1 MPFNGY
7 GTNTQTLSVQ
17 ISDEQRW
24 CGRRVCAYDGTT
36 VTLCD
41 TRQPAGLSS
50 ARQSEAGVWLS
61 VGKVSR
67 LVLCD
72 HRSRVGGVD
81 CGV

>member
-1 MPFNGY
+1 VGGESAP
-7 GTNTQTLSVQ
+7 
-17 ISDEQRW
+17 
-24 CGRRVCAYDGTT
+24 DGTT

-41 TRQPAGLSS
+41 TPANQQVYPQHGN
-50 ARQSEAGVWLS
+50 QKQVWLS